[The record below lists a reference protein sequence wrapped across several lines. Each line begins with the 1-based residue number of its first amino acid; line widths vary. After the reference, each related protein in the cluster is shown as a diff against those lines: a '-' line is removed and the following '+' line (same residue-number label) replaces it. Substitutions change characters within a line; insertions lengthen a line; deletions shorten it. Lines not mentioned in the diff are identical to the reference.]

1 MWFSDFTLRRPLLAV
16 LLALAALAL
25 SCAGDALAQAA
36 TQSERL
42 AIVSARQGGVAEL
55 DRESAE
61 QLFLGRRTSL
71 PGGRTVTLVDLPA
84 GRIRDQFYLQL
95 TRKNPS
101 QIRAYWSRLVF
112 TGRATPPREAANVDE
127 ARSIV
132 LSTPGA
138 IAYLPLDAAHDPD
151 LVILLTLD

>member
-1 MWFSDFTLRRPLLAV
+1 MLFSDHALRRHMLAA

-25 SCAGDALAQAA
+25 SHTGGAQAQ
-36 TQSERL
+36 TQTL
-42 AIVSARQGGVAEL
+42 AVVSAREGGMTEL

-61 QLFLGRRTSL
+61 QLYLGRRTTL
-71 PGGRTVTLVDLPA
+71 PNGRAVTLVDLPA
-84 GRIRDQFYLQL
+84 GPIRDRFYLQL

-112 TGRATPPREAANVDE
+112 TGRAQPPREATDADE
-127 ARSIV
+127 ARRIV
-132 LSTPGA
+132 LSSPGA
-138 IAYLPLDAAHDPD
+138 IAYLPLEAALDPS